1 MSRDDVINTSDAD
14 HMILVYH
21 LQPHDKPF
29 KFREKFRNFDQKY
42 HFENLKRSKFSNILD
57 KN

>member
-29 KFREKFRNFDQKY
+29 KFHHVKNVEILTK
-42 HFENLKRSKFSNILD
+42 NIILTI
-57 KN
+57 